1 MINPIRQFRPIIG
14 DDEPI
19 YSMYYRDVP
28 TGFRFDDLDIPET
41 YININAIKERLIDNA
56 NRYYRNYEVNGV
68 TLQDFLDNLQLD
80 FNLNADYFEKMLSEI
95 GILEIICGNTEE
107 YEHSVNRDD
116 NTFNT
121 QSIKNN
127 ESISKNINDVKN
139 KTNIENGVED
149 YIGNID
155 DITNKNNLE
164 SNKKNIT
171 KNTDST
177 EKISNVEN
185 EITDKKFVESNNNN
199 ESINDIENNLYDK
212 SITGSTSNNEEKIEN
227 KNNSGINNTN
237 EVKTEKGT
245 LDVSNVKN
253 NNEVQTQIP
262 LTYDTQNLDPTNK
275 TDKFGSNIENGQT
288 NNDNTIND
296 NVSTE
301 IVNNENTIENK
312 NITGSNNN
320 SEIESDTKSKFSNK
334 DSSGSKN
341 NTENLYGVKN
351 VIEDKTIDG
360 SDTTTES
367 EDKNNVGNEI
377 KNTKE
382 TNTNKNNINK
392 NEFENALRVDTTE
405 NNGEKSVNGSNVNLY
420 NDYKKY
426 IRKVNRMKDDEIIE
440 LFNNFFDKYPNI
452 LRIFIGFFKDDFII
466 YESLY
471 Y

>member
-14 DDEPI
+14 DDEPL

-95 GILEIICGNTEE
+95 GILEIICGYTEE

-199 ESINDIENNLYDK
+199 ESILDK
-212 SITGSTSNNEEKIEN
+212 SINNNYIYTVIKILSDNRFNSISLYSFKKLYEAYIKSNNYGTYSKLNNYVLIFDNLKKKSLMPSMSKLLKI
-227 KNNSGINNTN
+227 
-237 EVKTEKGT
+237 
-245 LDVSNVKN
+245 L
-253 NNEVQTQIP
+253 
-262 LTYDTQNLDPTNK
+262 
-275 TDKFGSNIENGQT
+275 
-288 NNDNTIND
+288 
-296 NVSTE
+296 
-301 IVNNENTIENK
+301 
-312 NITGSNNN
+312 
-320 SEIESDTKSKFSNK
+320 KSKEKTILSDLGESK
-334 DSSGSKN
+334 LDSLDRIIN
-341 NTENLYGVKN
+341 N
-351 VIEDKTIDG
+351 VIEETI
-360 SDTTTES
+360 
-367 EDKNNVGNEI
+367 
-377 KNTKE
+377 
-382 TNTNKNNINK
+382 
-392 NEFENALRVDTTE
+392 
-405 NNGEKSVNGSNVNLY
+405 
-420 NDYKKY
+420 
-426 IRKVNRMKDDEIIE
+426 
-440 LFNNFFDKYPNI
+440 
-452 LRIFIGFFKDDFII
+452 
-466 YESLY
+466 
-471 Y
+471 